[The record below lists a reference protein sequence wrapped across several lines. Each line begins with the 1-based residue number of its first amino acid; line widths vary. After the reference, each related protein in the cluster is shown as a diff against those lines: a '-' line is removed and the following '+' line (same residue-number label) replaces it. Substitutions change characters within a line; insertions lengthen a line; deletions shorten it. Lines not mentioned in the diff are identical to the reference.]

1 MKLSEM
7 TTDRACDLLCEITP
21 FIDNICNNEQFAS
34 LINEQF
40 NANKTEEKPKTV
52 ANIVQKYTSKARVI
66 VPVFLGDCR
75 QDTFRLLAIVNEK
88 TVDEIAKQNIM
99 VTSKQIAELIND
111 EVFVSFFMQYIQP
124 AKTE

>member
-40 NANKTEEKPKTV
+40 NA
-52 ANIVQKYTSKARVI
+52 
-66 VPVFLGDCR
+66 
-75 QDTFRLLAIVNEK
+75 
-88 TVDEIAKQNIM
+88 
-99 VTSKQIAELIND
+99 IN
-111 EVFVSFFMQYIQP
+111 
-124 AKTE
+124 